1 MVSQETLEQRMDRF
15 KQGLR
20 ATGIKLTHQRIEIF
34 LEVAGAEDHPDA
46 ETIFEG
52 VRRRIPTMSL
62 DTVYRTLWMLIDLG
76 LLTTLGPAR
85 DRMRF
90 DANTG
95 AHHHFVCTKCGMT
108 RDFDSEEI
116 DSLQLPDMVISMGT
130 VEIKQMEVRG
140 VCSKCSKATSN
151 EKRARRKKE
160 EL

>member
-1 MVSQETLEQRMDRF
+1 MVSSEQFEQRMARF
-15 KQGLR
+15 RQGLR
-20 ATGIKLTHQRIEIF
+20 AAGIKLTHQRLEIF
-34 LEVAGAEDHPDA
+34 REVAGAENHPDA
-46 ETIFEG
+46 ETIYQG
-52 VRRRIPTMSL
+52 VRQRIPTMSL

-95 AHHHFVCTKCGMT
+95 AHHHFVCMQCGMT

-116 DSLQLPDMVISMGT
+116 DSLQLPDMVTAMGT

-140 VCSKCSKATSN
+140 VCSSCSMATSSK
-151 EKRARRKKE
+151 KRAKRKKE
-160 EL
+160 GT